1 MAGKEIVS
9 QEFNSFIGGLVTEF
23 SPINFP
29 PNASKDEEN
38 WVLNRDGSRERRLG
52 FDFEEN
58 FNSVP
63 TNTLATDST
72 TTAIKTYLWENA
84 GDIANSA
91 FVVTQVGSQIFFH
104 NSDSESITD
113 NTPAG
118 ILDLKNYP
126 LNFLSANKINWST
139 VGGRLIGAWGSKLI
153 ITISFKSGSFI
164 LSYDSLKIRDLFS
177 IDDIFTD
184 KEGNVVDLN
193 EDANISYSI
202 PAVSFTEETYYQIT
216 DNHLYNLRNQT
227 WGQEIQRIEGAP
239 KVGSGRDPI
248 AQYMVRSGSFPSNA
262 SDRNI
267 GMVTDPANGVKLVF
281 SDQPVKETNFGNTR
295 APTGYFIIDALD
307 RGSSRLA
314 EMNRLSVIYPK
325 LVYTLKGSF
334 PEDRTPGGATIVSEY
349 AGHVF
354 FAGFSGDV
362 IDGDS
367 RSPSLS
373 SYVLFSQL
381 VKSDTDIYKCY
392 QDGDPTSSE
401 TSDIVATDGGFIRIP
416 SAYNIKKM
424 VDVGA
429 GLLII
434 AENGVW
440 MLSGGSDYGF
450 SAENYLVR
458 RLTTRGAASDESIVV
473 IDNTV
478 MYWAID
484 GIYMISPDNVGE
496 YTATNISKSK
506 IQTIYNNISE
516 ELKRSARGV
525 FDSYSRSVKWLYTAG
540 SDVSVNSDMLELVFD
555 IDMGA
560 FYKNRIFALTGS
572 EVAPLILDSIE
583 SKSYTV
589 GTYSETVFDDGA
601 IVTDVGSTVV
611 ITEAIR
617 VATLRSTKYLVVFKS
632 GSTLSFTYG
641 QYRNQQF
648 LDWKSYATT
657 PVDAKAYFITGTA
670 NLGDNQKAKN
680 VPYIT
685 AYFKKSE
692 LGFTGD
698 FEPIN
703 SSSCL
708 CTFMWDWSNASNANR
723 WSRQLQ
729 LYRHTR
735 FYIPSD
741 ISDTYED
748 GYELVVTK
756 TKIRGRGRA
765 FSMRIDTEPL
775 KDCQLVGWALQLT
788 SNSQ

>member
-9 QEFNSFIGGLVTEF
+9 QEYNSFIGGLVTEF

-38 WVLNRDGSRERRLG
+38 WVLNKDGSRDRRLG

-58 FNSVP
+58 YNSV
-63 TNTLATDST
+63 TTETLAADST
-72 TTAIKTYLWENA
+72 TTAIKSYLWENA
-84 GDIANSA
+84 GDVANSA
-91 FVVTQVGSQIFFH
+91 FVVTQVGSQLFFH
-104 NSDSESITD
+104 SSNDSSITD
-113 NTPAG
+113 SAPTG
-118 ILDLKNYP
+118 ILDLKDYP
-126 LNFLSANKINWST
+126 VDFLSTNRINWTT
-139 VGGRLIGAWGSKLI
+139 VGGRLIGAWGSRLI
-153 ITISFKSGSFI
+153 ITISFKSGVFT
-164 LSYDSLKIRDLFS
+164 LTYDALKIRDLFS
-177 IDDIFTD
+177 VDDIYTNGAGEVF
-184 KEGNVVDLN
+184 DLN
-193 EDANISYSI
+193 DDANIGYNINGFTPPSTYESI
-202 PAVSFTEETYYQIT
+202 P

-227 WGQEIQRIEGAP
+227 WGQEVIKMYGAP
-239 KVGSGRDPI
+239 SLGTGVDPI
-248 AQYMVRSGSFPSNA
+248 SLFLARWGYYPSNA

-267 GMVTDPANGVKLVF
+267 GMTTDPENGTYLVF
-281 SDQPVKETNFGNTR
+281 NALTVGSTNFGNTR
-295 APTGYFIIDALD
+295 APTGYFIIDALN
-307 RGSSRLA
+307 RGESRLA
-314 EMNRLSVIYPK
+314 EMNRLSTIYPD
-325 LVYTLKGSF
+325 LTYTLTG
-334 PEDRTPGGATIVSEY
+334 PLNRDITPGGATVVSEY

-362 IDGDS
+362 VEGDS

-416 SAYNIKKM
+416 SAYNIKRL

-450 SAENYLVR
+450 SAENYLIR
-458 RLTTRGAASDESIVV
+458 RLTTRGAASEESIVV
-473 IDNTV
+473 VDNTV
-478 MYWAID
+478 LYWSID
-484 GIYMISPDNVGE
+484 GIYMVAPDNIGE
-496 YTATNISKSK
+496 YTATNISKAK
-506 IQTIYNNISE
+506 IQTLYNSISE
-516 ELKRSARGV
+516 ERKRNARGV
-525 FDSYSRSVKWLYTAG
+525 FDSYTRTVKWLYTLG
-540 SDVSVNSDMLELVFD
+540 NDVEINSDTLELVLD
-555 IDMGA
+555 LDMGA
-560 FYKNRIFALTGS
+560 FYKSRIFALTGIETS
-572 EVAPLILDSIE
+572 PIIVDSIE
-583 SKSYTV
+583 AKSY
-589 GTYSETVFDDGA
+589 
-601 IVTDVGSTVV
+601 IVGSTSEPVEDGGV
-611 ITEAIR
+611 LVTDAGDPVLVTEAIR
-617 VATLRSTKYLVVFKS
+617 ISSLRSTKYLIVFKT
-632 GSTLSFTYG
+632 GSFLSFTYG

-648 LDWKSYATT
+648 KDWSSYATT

-692 LGFTGD
+692 TGFTED
-698 FEPIN
+698 FEVIN
-703 SSSCL
+703 GSSCL

-723 WSRQLQ
+723 WSRTLQ
-729 LYRHTR
+729 LYRHNR

-741 ISDTYED
+741 SSDMYED

-765 FSMRIDTEPL
+765 FSMRVETEPL

-788 SNSQ
+788 ANSQ